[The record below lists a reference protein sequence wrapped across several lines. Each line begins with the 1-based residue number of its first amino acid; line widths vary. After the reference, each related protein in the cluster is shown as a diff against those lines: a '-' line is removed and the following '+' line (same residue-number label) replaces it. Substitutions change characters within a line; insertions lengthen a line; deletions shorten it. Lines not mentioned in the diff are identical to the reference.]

1 MSVTW
6 FPIEPGH
13 LLAFARAIGDDDP
26 AYHAELA
33 DPHGRAVAPPTFTM
47 ASAQFDDDYPL
58 RPRPGEE
65 WFGSGAG
72 PGEAREG
79 GGGLHAEQHFE
90 YHRPVRAGDVLTA
103 EARPGRSW
111 EKNGRAGRLLFTETI
126 TEYRDAGGALVV
138 TARSVAVV
146 PERPVSAPATDGTR
160 QGRDR

>member
-1 MSVTW
+1 MTR

-13 LLAFARAIGDDDP
+13 MLAFARAIGDDDP

-33 DPHGRAVAPPTFTM
+33 DPHAHVVAPPTFTM
-47 ASAQFDDDYPL
+47 AAAHFDDGYPL

-72 PGEAREG
+72 PGSAPEG

-90 YHRPVRAGDVLTA
+90 YHRPVRAGDVLTTA
-103 EARPGRSW
+103 SRQGRTW
-111 EKNGRAGRLLFTETI
+111 EKDGRAGRLVFTEQI

-138 TARSVAVV
+138 TARSVGVV
-146 PERPVSAPATDGTR
+146 R
-160 QGRDR
+160 QGRD